1 MTGRHTDTTPSE
13 PMRADD
19 PVAPGIKRSR
29 SAYLVAAGLLII
41 VSAVAGSIVTL
52 STGVKDA
59 KDSATLS
66 SDETK
71 ELRQFLAERGVQRD
85 AEREEFQRKLDQQTA
100 AICAAVKTLQAAA
113 QRPEGRAVLEKAAK
127 DLRCSALGTS
137 TKNTSTAAPSTSRT
151 TTSAPRAT
159 STTTAVAGAIR
170 PTPAPTRKPSRPA
183 TPAPA
188 KPTPAPTV
196 TTPPGRLLDPVTEP
210 VCDLLGVCL

>member
-1 MTGRHTDTTPSE
+1 MTGRHSATPPQSE

-52 STGVKDA
+52 ATGVRDA

-66 SDETK
+66 SDETQQ
-71 ELRQFLAERGVQRD
+71 LREFLADRSKQRD
-85 AEREEFQRKLDQQTA
+85 AERAEVQEQLDDVTG
-100 AICAAVKTLQAAA
+100 AICAAVKTLQSAA
-113 QRPEGRAVLEKAAK
+113 QRPEARAVLEKAAK
-127 DLRCSALGTS
+127 DLRCSALGVRPSSTPTTKATPSAAATS
-137 TKNTSTAAPSTSRT
+137 GAPARSTAAAASRSTETPTVRPT
-151 TTSAPRAT
+151 GATVAPRP
-159 STTTAVAGAIR
+159 AG
-170 PTPAPTRKPSRPA
+170 T

-188 KPTPAPTV
+188 
-196 TTPPGRLLDPVTEP
+196 TTTAPGRLLDPVTVP